1 MTRPKGSIRNDLL
14 TCSMLVVAWP
24 ALAADVTPER
34 LHPEPASNRSASLA
48 MSGFL
53 R

>member
-1 MTRPKGSIRNDLL
+1 MTIPKGSVSNDLL
-14 TCSMLVVAWP
+14 IWSMLVVAWP

-34 LHPEPASNRSASLA
+34 LLSESMISRLWRAAR
-48 MSGFL
+48 